1 MTQEQDPIKYV
12 KKRITVIESKLF
24 QTMTQNEELV
34 SKVESLEKV
43 IVNKEEQID
52 GLVKYAKKQS
62 DNINGLELMFK
73 SILDES
79 ENLAFCLSMLELKE
93 KDDAENIR
101 FVCFLKSTDIHS
113 VMLLD
118 QQKKI

>member
-24 QTMTQNEELV
+24 QTMAQNEELV

-52 GLVKYAKKQS
+52 DLVKYAKKQS
-62 DNINGLELMFK
+62 NKINGLELMFK

-79 ENLAFCLSMLELKE
+79 ENLAFCFSLLQLKE

-101 FVCFLKSTDIHS
+101 FGLFS
-113 VMLLD
+113 
-118 QQKKI
+118 

>member
-1 MTQEQDPIKYV
+1 MTKEEDPIKAFE
-12 KKRITVIESKLF
+12 KRITVIESKLF

-43 IVNKEEQID
+43 VVNKEEQID
-52 GLVKYAKKQS
+52 GLVKYAEKQS

-79 ENLAFCLSMLELKE
+79 ENLAFCFSMLQLKE
-93 KDDAENIR
+93 KDDEENIR
-101 FVCFLKSTDIHS
+101 FGLFS
-113 VMLLD
+113 
-118 QQKKI
+118 

>member
-12 KKRITVIESKLF
+12 KKRFTVIESKLF
-24 QTMTQNEELV
+24 QTMTQHEELV

-52 GLVKYAKKQS
+52 DLVKYAKKQS
-62 DNINGLELMFK
+62 DKINGLELMFK

-79 ENLAFCLSMLELKE
+79 ENLAFCLSVLELKG

-101 FVCFLKSTDIHS
+101 FGFNS
-113 VMLLD
+113 
-118 QQKKI
+118 

>member
-12 KKRITVIESKLF
+12 KKRITVIKSKLF

-52 GLVKYAKKQS
+52 DLVKYAKKQS
-62 DNINGLELMFK
+62 DKINGLELMFK

-79 ENLAFCLSMLELKE
+79 ENLAFCLSVLELKG

-101 FVCFLKSTDIHS
+101 FGFNS
-113 VMLLD
+113 
-118 QQKKI
+118 

>member
-1 MTQEQDPIKYV
+1 MTQEEDPIKAFE
-12 KKRITVIESKLF
+12 KRITVIESKLF
-24 QTMTQNEELV
+24 QTMTHNEELV

-73 SILDES
+73 SILVES
-79 ENLAFCLSMLELKE
+79 ENLAGLLSFH
-93 KDDAENIR
+93 A
-101 FVCFLKSTDIHS
+101 
-113 VMLLD
+113 
-118 QQKKI
+118 

>member
-1 MTQEQDPIKYV
+1 MAFE
-12 KKRITVIESKLF
+12 KRITFIESKLF
-24 QTMTQNEELV
+24 QTMTHNEELV

-52 GLVKYAKKQS
+52 DLVKYAKKQS

-79 ENLAFCLSMLELKE
+79 ENLAFCLSVLELKG

-101 FVCFLKSTDIHS
+101 FGFNS
-113 VMLLD
+113 
-118 QQKKI
+118 